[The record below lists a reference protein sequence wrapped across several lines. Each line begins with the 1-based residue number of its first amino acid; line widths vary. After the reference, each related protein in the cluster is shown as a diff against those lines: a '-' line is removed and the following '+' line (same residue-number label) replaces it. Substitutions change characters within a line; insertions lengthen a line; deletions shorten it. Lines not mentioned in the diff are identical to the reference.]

1 MIYGITDIGTNTIRA
16 VVYKKCDD
24 IKVLN
29 ELVFESEILINT
41 VDKNLTDDGIEKLV
55 SVLNASVQFFL
66 KNKVD
71 KIHFFATSAMRDI
84 ENFSK
89 VNEKVFDE
97 CHTKIELLDEKTE
110 ILCDFYGVKLT
121 LSENLTGQAIDLGGG
136 SCQIISFENGEMTG
150 GKSLKIG
157 VKRLYKMF
165 GGTSVNELKCYINS
179 ELDKAKIKECE
190 NLYIMGGTSKN
201 ILATLK
207 ILNPQ
212 INNSFDA
219 EKLEEVKKVDFFD
232 EKFFKIYENRVNTI
246 EYGIEV
252 ISEIVKRCK
261 AKTLTVIKSD
271 ARKGYIILKEG
282 K

>member
-16 VVYKKCDD
+16 VVYKKCED
-24 IKVLN
+24 INVLD
-29 ELVFESEILINT
+29 ELVFESEILVNT
-41 VDKNLTDDGIEKLV
+41 VDKKLTDTGIEKLV
-55 SVLNASVQFFL
+55 KALKKSVEFFS
-66 KNKVD
+66 NNNVD

-89 VNEKVFDE
+89 VNEKVFNE
-97 CHTKIELLDEKTE
+97 CKTEIELLDEDAE
-110 ILCDFYGVKLT
+110 ILCDFYGVKL
-121 LSENLTGQAIDLGGG
+121 LLGEKITGQAIDLGGG
-136 SCQIISFENGEMTG
+136 SCQIISFENGEMIN

-165 GGTSVNELKCYINS
+165 ESSSANELKDYINS
-179 ELDKAKIKECE
+179 ELDKAKIKECD

-212 INNSFDA
+212 INNSFDT
-219 EKLEEVKKVDFFD
+219 EKLEEVKKVDFSE
-232 EKFFKIYENRVNTI
+232 EKFLKIYENRVNTI
-246 EYGIEV
+246 EYGIAV
-252 ISEIVKRCK
+252 ILEITKRCK
-261 AKTLTVIKSD
+261 AKTLTVIKTD
-271 ARKGYIILKEG
+271 ARKGYIIFKEG